1 MIKLSEHE
9 ISLRNLSI
17 TINALE
23 ELDTLIAIYSEDKP
37 GPAYAAFNSI
47 VGRDKLTVRFDRD
60 VIVPALKAQ
69 REKLVSYLS
78 GLGIEVDK
86 QFTSI

>member
-23 ELDTLIAIYSEDKP
+23 ELDTLIALNSEDKP
-37 GPAYAAFNSI
+37 GPVYAAFNNI
-47 VGRDKLTVRFDRD
+47 VGRDKLTVKFDRA

-69 REKLVSYLS
+69 REKLVNYLA

-86 QFTSI
+86 